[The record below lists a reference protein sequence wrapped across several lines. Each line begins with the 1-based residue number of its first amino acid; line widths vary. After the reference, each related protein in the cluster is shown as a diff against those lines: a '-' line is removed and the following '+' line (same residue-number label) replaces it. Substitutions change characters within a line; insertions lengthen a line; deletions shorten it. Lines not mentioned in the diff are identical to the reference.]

1 MHQYYP
7 TSPAGLGAFTTPTRQ
22 GSYSSN
28 YSGYSASVPSSQY
41 NTSVPNP
48 VHTLIAA
55 MKNLQSTLTLWSTSR
70 ASPDAVSD
78 AYMQFGVGFNTV
90 VMAFGVSGVDT
101 SCVLPPSVI
110 NEAVPEANR
119 DLHQIPARLRAVLE
133 TCLGEDPSPAA
144 LEMYQPRIRQQ
155 LYELLQGLK
164 AKQGVWH
171 SAVAAGL

>member
-7 TSPAGLGAFTTPTRQ
+7 TSSAGLGAFTTPTRQ
-22 GSYSSN
+22 GSYGSN
-28 YSGYSASVPSSQY
+28 YSAYSASTPSPQY
-41 NTSVPNP
+41 SAPVPNS

-78 AYMQFGVGFNTV
+78 AYMQFGVGFNAV
-90 VMAFGVSGVDT
+90 VWAFQGSGVDT
-101 SCVLPPSVI
+101 S
-110 NEAVPEANR
+110 
-119 DLHQIPARLRAVLE
+119 DLHQIPARLRIVLE
-133 TCLGEDPSPAA
+133 SCLGEDPSPAA

-164 AKQGVWH
+164 AKQGY
-171 SAVAAGL
+171 AGWQ